1 MSLNGSPAKG
11 CELEELSLCFN
22 YQHIKNKVPTHK
34 INLHAIANIA
44 GSNPTG
50 DINVSSYECCLFEG
64 THLCDGSIKVQKRC
78 TERVF
83 VCVCVCVCN
92 CAPVCIMLNNKILHL
107 QWLGRRGQ
115 TKKERKTYNQAIKQ
129 YPYILA

>member
-50 DINVSSYECCLFEG
+50 DINVSSYECCVFEG

-83 VCVCVCVCN
+83 VCVCVCVCVIAHPFVS
-92 CAPVCIMLNNKILHL
+92 CLIIKFY
-107 QWLGRRGQ
+107 
-115 TKKERKTYNQAIKQ
+115 TYNG
-129 YPYILA
+129 